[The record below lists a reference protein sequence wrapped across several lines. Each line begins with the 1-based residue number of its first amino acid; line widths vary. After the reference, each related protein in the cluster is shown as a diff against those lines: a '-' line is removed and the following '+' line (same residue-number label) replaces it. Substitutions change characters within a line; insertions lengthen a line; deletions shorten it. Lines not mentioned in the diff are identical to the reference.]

1 LNDER
6 NEIPAMTDKFLQI
19 LPAPEETSWIPRDM
33 IPRYTAADLA
43 ERTEALRT
51 RVAELEAELACYH
64 SSFGHVTDG
73 EIQAIIS
80 NL

>member
-1 LNDER
+1 
-6 NEIPAMTDKFLQI
+6 MTEKFLQI
-19 LPAPEETSWIPRDM
+19 LSAPEETSWISRDM
-33 IPRYTAADLA
+33 IPRYTAADLT

-51 RVAELEAELACYH
+51 RVAELEAELAWYR

-73 EIQAIIS
+73 EIQTIIS

>member
-1 LNDER
+1 
-6 NEIPAMTDKFLQI
+6 MTEKLLQI
-19 LPAPEETSWIPRDM
+19 FPAPEETSWISRDM
-33 IPRYTAADLA
+33 IPRYTAVDLA

-51 RVAELEAELACYH
+51 RVAELETELAWYR

>member
-1 LNDER
+1 
-6 NEIPAMTDKFLQI
+6 MTDKFLQI
-19 LPAPEETSWIPRDM
+19 LPSPDETGWIPREM

-51 RVAELEAELACYH
+51 RVAELEAELAWYR
-64 SSFGHVTDG
+64 STFGHATDG
-73 EIQAIIS
+73 EIQTIIS